1 MKKNRMIQ
9 GLLWVLEGILVG
21 FGAIMPGISG
31 GTLCVAF
38 GMYKPLI
45 DVLSEPRANLKRH
58 WKMLG
63 LFVLGGAVG
72 FVGLSGLAGWL
83 MGQNS
88 AAVTC
93 AFIGLILG
101 TVPELWKDAG
111 EKGRGGGAYIALAV
125 GFAAMLAVL
134 TLLRN
139 QNAMTMTPGILSYL
153 FCGVLWGVSFIVPGL
168 SSSTLLLFFGLYQ
181 PMLDGIARLNPGVI
195 LPIAVGAVLCVLLL
209 TKGVNAAFNRFHS
222 VMSHAILGVVVA
234 TTLMIFPDFGVDAQS
249 MLLYVG
255 CIVGG
260 AVLSFLLGRACGR
273 LKEQTK

>member
-9 GLLWVLEGILVG
+9 GMLWVLEGILVG

-45 DVLSEPRANLKRH
+45 DVLSKPRENLKRH

-93 AFIGLILG
+93 AFIGLIPVSY
-101 TVPELWKDAG
+101 TH
-111 EKGRGGGAYIALAV
+111 LARSCPRASAS
-125 GFAAMLAVL
+125 AA
-134 TLLRN
+134 
-139 QNAMTMTPGILSYL
+139 
-153 FCGVLWGVSFIVPGL
+153 
-168 SSSTLLLFFGLYQ
+168 
-181 PMLDGIARLNPGVI
+181 
-195 LPIAVGAVLCVLLL
+195 
-209 TKGVNAAFNRFHS
+209 
-222 VMSHAILGVVVA
+222 
-234 TTLMIFPDFGVDAQS
+234 
-249 MLLYVG
+249 
-255 CIVGG
+255 
-260 AVLSFLLGRACGR
+260 
-273 LKEQTK
+273 